1 VRRTAKALSV
11 VLLLAICAGV
21 ASLVLPLLQGE
32 PSRVII
38 VSGRSMEPTFHTGD
52 LILTRPSDD
61 YQQGQVV
68 PYRVPEGDPGEGG
81 LVIHRIV
88 GGSARDG
95 FVMQGDNNPTPDIW
109 TPLPADM
116 IGRQVLLVPRVGLV
130 MAWIR
135 QPAVLAALVAGLVTC
150 FVLLGGTKPTDD
162 QEQDQDQDQDQ
173 DDEQDQVIDLRDPS
187 PVPAQSGTGT

>member
-1 VRRTAKALSV
+1 MRRAAKALSA
-11 VLLLAICAGV
+11 VLLLAVCAGV
-21 ASLVLPLLQGE
+21 AALVLPLVKGE

-38 VSGRSMEPTFHTGD
+38 VSGHSMEPTFHTGD
-52 LILTRPSDD
+52 LILTWPSDD

-88 GGSARDG
+88 GGTARDG

-109 TPLPADM
+109 TPEPSDM
-116 IGRQVLLVPRVGLV
+116 IGRQVVLVPKVGLV
-130 MAWIR
+130 MAWVR

-150 FVLLGGTKPTDD
+150 FVLLGGTKHPD
-162 QEQDQDQDQDQ
+162 DQDQDQDQ
-173 DDEQDQVIDLRDPS
+173 QPEQDRDDRVIDLRDPS
-187 PVPAQSGTGT
+187 PVPAQSGAGT